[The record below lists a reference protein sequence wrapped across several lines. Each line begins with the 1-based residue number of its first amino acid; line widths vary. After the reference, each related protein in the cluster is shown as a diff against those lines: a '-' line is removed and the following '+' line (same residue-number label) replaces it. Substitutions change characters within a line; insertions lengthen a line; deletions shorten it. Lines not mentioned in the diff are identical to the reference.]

1 LESGAIPEWAGCT
14 QDAIMK
20 RMKAIEKDQLKDLGL
35 KEFYKSYFSWEK
47 MTNDQKN
54 KTLSYFRA
62 LPEELQGMSLVLLL
76 HFFLNFI
83 LFISFL
89 LFFSYC
95 SDLVVAEAQQ
105 DTVSASQM
113 ASNRNTQT
121 SKDDI
126 VCLIHLF
133 KEPAAQRHWTNLH
146 GIMTRAELDAR
157 KAAPA
162 YAEGANP
169 LIYLAGIFNNYDEF
183 KPQNLMVKYAS
194 SGVNQPPV
202 KVTPYQ
208 PSTSEWAYLATFTN
222 NLESTNLSHRNI
234 IRGKD
239 CIKSTWT
246 DCRKYLHQMFTNYN
260 RSGQHDDDKDDW
272 GSEKELRRWSRAAKW
287 NPGNAGSIIR
297 FPSAMIYSIAVLDIG
312 DFDAIG
318 RKMPKG
324 TRVDAT
330 VDNGATAPKF
340 NKKKRKCG

>member
-1 LESGAIPEWAGCT
+1 
-14 QDAIMK
+14 
-20 RMKAIEKDQLKDLGL
+20 LKDLGL

-54 KTLSYFRA
+54 KTLSYFQA

-76 HFFLNFI
+76 QFFLIHFI
-83 LFISFL
+83 NLFSFF
-89 LFFSYC
+89 FFSFFSSC
-95 SDLVVAEAQQ
+95 SELVVAEAQQ
-105 DTVSASQM
+105 DTVSASQT

-126 VCLIHLF
+126 VRLIDLF

-169 LIYLAGIFNNYDEF
+169 LMYLAEIFNNYDEF

-194 SGVNQPPV
+194 DGVNQPPV

-222 NLESTNLSHRNI
+222 DLEPTNLSHRNI
-234 IRGKD
+234 IRGED
-239 CIKSTWT
+239 WIKSMWT

-260 RSGQHDDDKDDW
+260 HSGQHDDDKDEW

-287 NPGNAGSIIR
+287 NPGNAGRII
-297 FPSAMIYSIAVLDIG
+297 
-312 DFDAIG
+312 
-318 RKMPKG
+318 
-324 TRVDAT
+324 
-330 VDNGATAPKF
+330 
-340 NKKKRKCG
+340 

>member
-1 LESGAIPEWAGCT
+1 
-14 QDAIMK
+14 MK

-105 DTVSASQM
+105 NTVSASQM
-113 ASNRNTQT
+113 TSNRNTQT